1 MTPCEVEMI
10 VVPMPPRTFGM
21 CLASTY
27 VRRPGRETRLRPEMT
42 DVRLPARLRHAGD
55 EALVGE
61 LAQADPAQPE
71 LAVHGPRA
79 PAPPAA
85 AVRPGRVLGLAVG
98 PHDHG
103 CLGHLKSLVSAYA
116 ATGSP
121 VSDSKPA
128 GRPSRANGMPSASR
142 SANASASVCALVAQR
157 DGQPDRHALAQLE
170 RRDRL
175 PRPADVRL
183 LAGDVGEL
191 ARGRLEHLRVLLGL
205 AHAHV
210 ERDLRQAGSLHR
222 RGVLELAH
230 QRGADLVVVAVLE
243 SCHVSPAPRP
253 SAW

>member
-1 MTPCEVEMI
+1 MRAISVFRREAGI
-10 VVPMPPRTFGM
+10 
-21 CLASTY
+21 STSSCAAVIPLRMR
-27 VRRPGRETRLRPEMT
+27 VRKSAIGSVIDMRS
-42 DVRLPARLRHAGD
+42 PARLRHAGD

-142 SANASASVCALVAQR
+142 SANASASVCA
-157 DGQPDRHALAQLE
+157 
-170 RRDRL
+170 
-175 PRPADVRL
+175 
-183 LAGDVGEL
+183 
-191 ARGRLEHLRVLLGL
+191 
-205 AHAHV
+205 
-210 ERDLRQAGSLHR
+210 
-222 RGVLELAH
+222 
-230 QRGADLVVVAVLE
+230 VVVNVT
-243 SCHVSPAPRP
+243 SRPRTW
-253 SAW
+253 SMLS